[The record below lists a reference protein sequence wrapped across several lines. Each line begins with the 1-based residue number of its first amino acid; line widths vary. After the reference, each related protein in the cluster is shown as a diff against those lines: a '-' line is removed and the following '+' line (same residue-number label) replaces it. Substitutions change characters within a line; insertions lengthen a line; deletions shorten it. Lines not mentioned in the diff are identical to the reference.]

1 MEKLLLSH
9 NISET
14 IHSNI
19 WNKDPHGTIQ
29 SDDSCKSALSVTI
42 ERKQYTK
49 NIQTFIIVYAT
60 YAQTKLCP
68 CN

>member
-42 ERKQYTK
+42 ERK
-49 NIQTFIIVYAT
+49 
-60 YAQTKLCP
+60 
-68 CN
+68 